1 MTTKQRAYLRSVA
14 STYSPLMQIGK
25 DVLKEE
31 SIKQIEDMLDAR
43 ELVKIKVLKNCE
55 LVAKEVAVKVSEKT
69 GCEII
74 QVIGNTIVL
83 YRFSK
88 RDKVKHIEIKC

>member
-1 MTTKQRAYLRSVA
+1 
-14 STYSPLMQIGK
+14 
-25 DVLKEE
+25 
-31 SIKQIEDMLDAR
+31 MLDAR

-55 LVAKEVAVKVSEKT
+55 LSPREVADKIQKLT
-69 GCEII
+69 NCEVV